1 MLILLSSC
9 LVHLIVSL
17 KEVKYDTEVAVFCVT
32 MYISHSGIYFNSFQ
46 ELDIE
51 KYFSH
56 H

>member
-9 LVHLIVSL
+9 LVHLIVIS
-17 KEVKYDTEVAVFCVT
+17 KEVKCDTEVAVFCIT
-32 MYISHSGIYFNSFQ
+32 MCISHSGIYFNSFQ
-46 ELDIE
+46 GLDIE